1 MLLDKH
7 PIQKVYE
14 DTSLFKSWPETSTLH
29 NMIATTCSVQRKQCP
44 IAHGTS
50 GFCYQ
55 ASEYSVKFF
64 GGEFKLKMHCNQC
77 SSKIFFQ
84 AG

>member
-55 ASEYSVKFF
+55 ASEYSVKF
-64 GGEFKLKMHCNQC
+64 LL
-77 SSKIFFQ
+77 
-84 AG
+84 AGIQIKDAL

>member
-7 PIQKVYE
+7 PIQKGYK

-29 NMIATTCSVQRKQCP
+29 NMIAKTCSVQRKKCP
-44 IAHGTS
+44 IAHETS

-64 GGEFKLKMHCNQC
+64 GGRIQIKAAL
-77 SSKIFFQ
+77 
-84 AG
+84 